1 MKLET
6 TRASVHKAFNTI
18 IYVGY
23 CRLQSLLAREEPI
36 AYTTRR
42 EGWGAD
48 VYEFGDVAIVTGY
61 APFGEI
67 QVPYDLSQKYER
79 LAEKAL
85 YDSKL
90 SFDAQKRILRK
101 IISDFILEAQGKPKK
116 ANKKAPSIK
125 GFDDFIQ

>member
-18 IYVGY
+18 ISVGY

-90 SFDAQKRILRK
+90 SFEAQKRILRDL
-101 IISDFILEAQGKPKK
+101 IDDFILEAKCT
-116 ANKKAPSIK
+116 
-125 GFDDFIQ
+125 D

>member
-6 TRASVHKAFNTI
+6 TRASVYKAFNTI
-18 IYVGY
+18 ISVGY

-79 LAEKAL
+79 LAEKVL

-90 SFDAQKRILRK
+90 SFEAQKRILRDL
-101 IISDFILEAQGKPKK
+101 IDDFILEVQGKPKK
-116 ANKKAPSIK
+116 ANKKNIDNQRLK
-125 GFDDFIQ
+125 